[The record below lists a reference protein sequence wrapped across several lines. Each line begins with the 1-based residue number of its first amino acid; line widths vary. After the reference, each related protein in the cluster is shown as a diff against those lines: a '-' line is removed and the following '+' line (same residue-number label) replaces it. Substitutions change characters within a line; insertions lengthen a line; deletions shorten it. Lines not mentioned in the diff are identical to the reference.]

1 MQYGWQACALWSFL
15 LRAKVEP
22 LHQNDYTTATA
33 AARNG
38 RNETPFNED
47 TNLRNATLLSVTD
60 APHFLRSFPV
70 VFHPGFV
77 KPATEMRLS
86 VKRSFSLYRPCYFV
100 QNQAHRLYSIAC
112 VAVVHNAPQRN
123 N

>member
-1 MQYGWQACALWSFL
+1 MCSRYGWQACALWSFL

-60 APHFLRSFPV
+60 APHFIRSFPSCFPSEQRRCAFLLNA
-70 VFHPGFV
+70 VFLF
-77 KPATEMRLS
+77 
-86 VKRSFSLYRPCYFV
+86 YRPRYFV
-100 QNQAHRLYSIAC
+100 QNQAHRL
-112 VAVVHNAPQRN
+112 
-123 N
+123 

>member
-1 MQYGWQACALWSFL
+1 MRLRYGWQARALWSFL

-22 LHQNDYTTATA
+22 LHQSAYTTATA

-38 RNETPFNED
+38 RNETPFNEG

-60 APHFLRSFPV
+60 APHFIRSFPV

-77 KPATEMRLS
+77 QPATEMRLS
-86 VKRSFSLYRPCYFV
+86 VKWCFFFLFYRPAYFV
-100 QNQAHRLYSIAC
+100 QNQAHRL
-112 VAVVHNAPQRN
+112 
-123 N
+123 